1 MSSMRVLGINGS
13 LRAGSYN
20 RQLLELAGKLLPEGV
35 EFEVYD
41 RLADIPPYREDAADA
56 PEVVADL
63 RERVSAADAVL
74 IATPEYN
81 GSIPGQLKN
90 ALDWA
95 SRPFPDNS
103 FKGRPTAVIGAS
115 VGLYGALWAQ
125 AELRKVLGLMGAAVV
140 DEELPVGQADQAFGS
155 DGGLDT
161 DREAALSALVGKLV
175 DAVREPAAS

>member
-1 MSSMRVLGINGS
+1 MRVLGISGS

-20 RQLLELAGKLLPEGV
+20 RQLLELAGKLMPEGV

-41 RLADIPPYREDAADA
+41 RLADIPPYVEDAPAS
-56 PEVVADL
+56 ESVTDL
-63 RERVSAADAVL
+63 RDRVSAADAVL

-115 VGLYGALWAQ
+115 VGLYGAIWSQ
-125 AELRKVLGLMGAAVV
+125 AELRKVLGLMGAAVL
-140 DEELPVGQADQAFGS
+140 DEELPIGQADQAFGA
-155 DGGLDT
+155 DGGLSDT
-161 DREAALSALVGKLV
+161 DGEAALSALVSKLV
-175 DAVREPAAS
+175 DAVRAPTAP